1 MSRVEVQGVSWPKMK
16 SDTMI
21 VDTVL
26 LTIKK
31 LVLTNSD
38 ELRKEIELSYKV
50 SVFRGDP
57 KMDDNTALLS

>member
-1 MSRVEVQGVSWPKMK
+1 MLSRRKVLSRVEVQGVSWPKMK

-38 ELRKEIELSYKV
+38 ELKK
-50 SVFRGDP
+50 G
-57 KMDDNTALLS
+57 N

>member
-1 MSRVEVQGVSWPKMK
+1 MLSRRKVLSRVEVQGVSWPKMK

-31 LVLTNSD
+31 LMLTNSD
-38 ELRKEIELSYKV
+38 ELKK
-50 SVFRGDP
+50 G
-57 KMDDNTALLS
+57 N